1 MIITL
6 GTLNPN
12 HSIFSKS
19 YKPEVVNRA
28 MQSDIQISNEDGFF
42 TGLPKLTKLS
52 DLKVKAGACF
62 TKEEK
67 LQIRMEKEKEKMRRC
82 KQNLD
87 NIPEEMKE
95 VN

>member
-1 MIITL
+1 MIIAL

-19 YKPEVVNRA
+19 YKPEVINRA
-28 MQSDIQISNEDGFF
+28 TQNDIQISNEDGFF

-87 NIPEEMKE
+87 NISEEMKE